1 MAMEWILQAPVLF
14 FSVIVHEFA
23 HGFIAYEKGDDTAY
37 LSGRLTLN
45 PLPHIDFMGTVVMPV
60 ICAVSGFPIIGW
72 AKPVPVNPY
81 RMANPRR
88 DMALVA
94 LSGPVSNLLL
104 AMLSFALWKIFALN
118 FLGAD
123 LTLTLLKAL
132 QFGVI
137 INLALAFFNLIPV
150 SPLDGSNIL
159 LGWLSGR
166 WLENYEKHIPYGMYI
181 ILALVLTGLVKY
193 LILPPLLLAIAF
205 LGGLGFVPMSF

>member
-1 MAMEWILQAPVLF
+1 MLF

-23 HGFIAYEKGDDTAY
+23 HGFIAYRKGDDTAY

-45 PLPHIDFMGTVVMPV
+45 PLPHIDFMGTVVIPV
-60 ICAVSGFPIIGW
+60 ICAMSGFPVIGW

-81 RMANPRR
+81 RMGSPRR

-94 LSGPVSNLLL
+94 LSGPASNIML
-104 AMLSFALWKIFALN
+104 AVLSFAVWKIFALG
-118 FLGAD
+118 FFGAD
-123 LTLTLLKAL
+123 LTFTLLKAL

-137 INLALAFFNLIPV
+137 INLALALFNLIPV
-150 SPLDGSNIL
+150 YPLDGSQIM

-166 WLENYEKHIPYGMYI
+166 WLENYEKHLPYGMYI

-193 LILPPLLLAIAF
+193 LILPPLLLAITA
-205 LGGLGFVPMSF
+205 LGGLGFVPL